1 MNLLSSLLFL
11 EEKSALIKL
20 IDNANDFLSTYILM
34 AGLLFAGL
42 FLSIILGFPQITK
55 MGKAFKLVFG
65 GLFKK
70 KDPNEV
76 KAEGEMSSFQALATA
91 VAAQVGTGNVAGVAT
106 AITAGGPGAIFWMWV
121 SSFFGMGTIFVEA
134 VLAQKYRG
142 KVDGDIVGGP
152 AYYISEGMKKTG
164 GFAKALAGFFAISII
179 LALGFMGNAVQS
191 NSIVTG
197 IKGINGLESIPGW
210 AIGIV
215 IAILAALV
223 FAGGVDRIAKFAE
236 LVVPVMAAVYIL
248 GSIVIL
254 IMFRAHIIPTF
265 AWIFESA
272 FSGTA
277 AAGGIAGA
285 TVKVAVQKG
294 VARGLFSNEAGM
306 GSTPHAHAV
315 ANVKHPAEQGLT
327 AIIGVFIDTVL
338 VCSATA
344 LSILVTDAYAV
355 KGLNGAQLT
364 QQAFRT
370 AFGSG
375 GAIFLA
381 VCLSF
386 FAFTTIVGWYYFG
399 ESNIKYLFGK
409 AGIWPYRLIV
419 VVFIFLGSKI
429 DVTLVWS
436 LSDIFNSLMVLP
448 NLIAIIWLSFE
459 AKELLKDYNQCL
471 LNGNVTYDYK
481 VK

>member
-1 MNLLSSLLFL
+1 MNLFSTFVLL
-11 EEKSALIKL
+11 EKSPVIKL
-20 IDNANDFLSTYILM
+20 IDSMNDFLAGTILM
-34 AGLLFAGL
+34 YGLLFAGL
-42 FLSIILGFPQITK
+42 FLSFILGFPQLTK
-55 MGKAFKLVFG
+55 MGKAFGFVFG

-70 KDPNEV
+70 KE
-76 KAEGEMSSFQALATA
+76 KEEKSEGEMSSFQALATA

-106 AITAGGPGAIFWMWV
+106 AITTGGPGAIFWMWL
-121 SSFFGMGTIFVEA
+121 SAFFGMGTIFVEA
-134 VLAQKYRG
+134 AISQKYRG
-142 KVDGDIVGGP
+142 KVDGEVVGGP
-152 AYYISEGMKKTG
+152 AYYISQGLAKTG
-164 GFAKALAGFFAISII
+164 IFAKVLAGFFAIAII
-179 LALGFMGNAVQS
+179 LALGFMGNAVQA
-191 NSIVTG
+191 NSIASG
-197 IKGINGLESIPGW
+197 IKGIQGLENISA
-210 AIGIV
+210 AIIGV
-215 IAILAALV
+215 VVAILAGLI
-223 FAGGVDRIAKFAE
+223 FIGGVDRIAKFAE

-248 GSIVIL
+248 GSITIL
-254 IMFRAHIIPTF
+254 VMFADKIGPTF
-265 AWIFESA
+265 AWIFKSA

-285 TVKVAVQKG
+285 TVKAAVKKG

-315 ANVKHPAEQGLT
+315 ANVKHPAEQGLS
-327 AIIGVFIDTVL
+327 AMVGVFIDTVL

-344 LSILVTDAYAV
+344 LAILVTGAYNV
-355 KGLNGAQLT
+355 EGLKGAQLT

-409 AGIWPYRLIV
+409 AGLWPYRIIV
-419 VVFIFLGSKI
+419 LVCIVAGSLQE
-429 DVTLVWS
+429 VELVWS
-436 LSDIFNSLMVLP
+436 LADIFNSLMVLP
-448 NLIAIIWLSFE
+448 NIIAVIWLGFE
-459 AKELLKDYNQCL
+459 AKELMKDYNQCL
-471 LNGNVTYDYK
+471 LNGKVTYDYK